1 MIYHSLRSLCSDAAN
16 ETGGH
21 TMPTM
26 RVSEHPEFD
35 PDFSLD
41 FPHWDQVVD
50 DGIRAL
56 ALAALTEARLAV
68 ALTRKPGGESDWMKG
83 VAAGAHRILNVIAD
97 HAEIPVPTEYL
108 V

>member
-1 MIYHSLRSLCSDAAN
+1 MQPVDMP
-16 ETGGH
+16 
-21 TMPTM
+21 MPTM

-41 FPHWDQVVD
+41 FPHWDQVVGD
-50 DGIRAL
+50 AMRTL
-56 ALAALTEARLAV
+56 ALEALGEARLARE
-68 ALTRKPGGESDWMKG
+68 LTHKPGGGSDWMKG

-97 HAEIPVPTEYL
+97 HAEIPIPNESV

>member
-1 MIYHSLRSLCSDAAN
+1 
-16 ETGGH
+16 
-21 TMPTM
+21 MPTM

-56 ALAALTEARLAV
+56 APAALAEARLAA

-83 VAAGAHRILNVIAD
+83 VAAGLHRILNVIAD
-97 HAEIPVPTEYL
+97 PIFQGDIHEFTAFRAFIAFLTSK
-108 V
+108 

>member
-1 MIYHSLRSLCSDAAN
+1 
-16 ETGGH
+16 
-21 TMPTM
+21 MPTM

-56 ALAALTEARLAV
+56 ALAALAEARLAA
-68 ALTRKPGGESDWMKG
+68 ALTREPGGESDWMKG
-83 VAAGAHRILNVIAD
+83 VAAGSHRILNVIAD
-97 HAEIPVPTEYL
+97 HADIPVPTEYL